1 MPRKPTK
8 NREPLTADELKAIR
22 AKFGFT
28 DEEADQ
34 FTESGRS
41 FRDLRGQR
49 IEMHSTQTRSQSD
62 RRGSATQKRT
72 PMAKRTNTNPKVDIE
87 ASVQNALTADRK
99 RRNEIKAIGEK
110 FGFPEEARNFAD
122 SRKTTREFQEHIL
135 AKSPSE
141 LKASLETS
149 SPSQADQEAEANAA
163 VARIKER
170 RRKARALA

>member
-1 MPRKPTK
+1 M
-8 NREPLTADELKAIR
+8 A
-22 AKFGFT
+22 
-28 DEEADQ
+28 
-34 FTESGRS
+34 
-41 FRDLRGQR
+41 
-49 IEMHSTQTRSQSD
+49 
-62 RRGSATQKRT
+62 KRT
-72 PMAKRTNTNPKVDIE
+72 KRTNTNPKVDIE

-110 FGFPEEARNFAD
+110 FGFPEEARHFAD
-122 SRKTTREFQEHIL
+122 SRKTTRDFQEHIL

-141 LKASLETS
+141 LKASLETL